1 MKSSIIVSAL
11 ALSGCL
17 ITNSLFAQDNVMR
30 ASPCDNRVIQKEAD
44 SLKRA
49 LASGGFV
56 VLREASVTMESE
68 NELPIIVPLTE
79 GTFYQVVFIGDVN
92 SNAYEVKM
100 YDYSER
106 QVVYQRKSV
115 SDPDANVISYSY
127 TPKTTE
133 YHMIKP
139 LQINFKQK
147 KNLCGYVILLKKT
160 TDTQA
165 LNK

>member
-1 MKSSIIVSAL
+1 MKKSLIVSTL
-11 ALSGCL
+11 AMCFGGLTHL
-17 ITNSLFAQDNVMR
+17 MAQDNVNR
-30 ASPCDNRVIQKEAD
+30 TSPCDNKIIQKEAD
-44 SLKRA
+44 SLKRV
-49 LASGGFV
+49 LANGGFV
-56 VLREASVTMESE
+56 VLREASIIMESE
-68 NELPIIVPLTE
+68 NELPIIVPLNEATL
-79 GTFYQVVFIGDVN
+79 YQVVFIGDVN

-115 SDPDANVISYSY
+115 SDADANVISYSY

-147 KNLCGYVILLKKT
+147 KNLCGYVILFKKT
-160 TDTQA
+160 TDSQA
-165 LNK
+165 SAK